1 MNERTGTTMKYGGD
15 GAPERPHERSL
26 AQSIRR
32 GLACRC
38 PKCGDGRLF
47 RAFLKPVDHCAVCG
61 EDYTPQ
67 RADDLP
73 AYLVIVVVGHVLMT
87 GYLLTD
93 MLWRV
98 PPFVHAAIWIP
109 LAVIAALAT
118 IQPIKGGVIGLQWA
132 YRMHG
137 FAAAG
142 EVKTADFD
150 GPQP

>member
-1 MNERTGTTMKYGGD
+1 MNERAGSTVKYGGE
-15 GAPERPHERSL
+15 GAPDRPLGR
-26 AQSIRR
+26 SIRR

-38 PKCGDGRLF
+38 PNCGDGRLF
-47 RAFLKPVDHCAVCG
+47 RAFLKPVDRCAACG
-61 EDYTPQ
+61 EDFTPQ

-93 MLWRV
+93 MFWRV
-98 PPFVHAAIWIP
+98 SPWIHMAIWIP
-109 LAVIAALAT
+109 LAIIAAIAT

-137 FAAAG
+137 FSRDTDRGGSAG
-142 EVKTADFD
+142 
-150 GPQP
+150 